1 MAKKE
6 QENVMTTPAMPL
18 GYRQLGTQ
26 VAGHTFEASNAA
38 AVGLLQDAGEGCVFK
53 PLGKPECGVRE
64 VAFYDSLRVAQRMV
78 AGSASAGASAPAAN
92 DLNGKGDAAE
102 AQQQQQQRKQAEDN
116 RKVAPILAALAA
128 HVPRYYGQVKLV
140 VNQREHTFIKLQ
152 DLTHGM
158 KRPCVMDIKVGRR
171 TWDPLS
177 SPHKRAIE
185 EQKYVICKQ
194 NLGLCLPGFQVYQP
208 GKDGLRLLR
217 HGRDYGKKL
226 DVEGFRQTLAIFF
239 NINNCSSDST
249 QMLLEEVLR
258 QLRSILVWFKR
269 QRLLHFFAS
278 SLLICYDHD
287 QLLQWSNYTPMQ
299 LNGFHERPFPPLT
312 TDQWIHVR
320 CIDFAHVFA
329 SEDDE
334 PDHNYMFGLQSLIDI
349 VESMLQR

>member
-6 QENVMTTPAMPL
+6 QENVMATPAVPL

-64 VAFYDSLRVAQRMV
+64 VTFYDSLRVAQRV
-78 AGSASAGASAPAAN
+78 LAGSAGASAPAAN

-102 AQQQQQQRKQAEDN
+102 AQQQQQDDAE
-116 RKVAPILAALAA
+116 VARVLSALAA

-152 DLTHGM
+152 DLTHNM

-208 GKDGLRLLR
+208 GKEGPRLLR

-226 DVEGFRQTLAIFF
+226 DVEGFRQTLATFF
-239 NINNCSSDST
+239 NINNCSSECS
-249 QMLLEEVLR
+249 QILLEEVLR
-258 QLRSILVWFKR
+258 QLRSILAWFKR

-278 SLLICYDHD
+278 SLLICYDYD
-287 QLLQWSNYTPMQ
+287 QLLQCNNYSPMQ
-299 LNGFHERPFPPLT
+299 LNGFHEKPFPPT
-312 TDQWIHVR
+312 TPDEWINVR

-329 SEDDE
+329 SEDGE

>member
-6 QENVMTTPAMPL
+6 QENVIATPAVPL

-53 PLGKPECGVRE
+53 PLGKPECGERE
-64 VAFYDSLRVAQRMV
+64 VNFYDALRVSVSLA
-78 AGSASAGASAPAAN
+78 AAGASPVAGN
-92 DLNGKGDAAE
+92 DLNDKGD
-102 AQQQQQQRKQAEDN
+102 D
-116 RKVAPILAALAA
+116 APQGDVHVLAALAA
-128 HVPRYYGQVKLV
+128 HVPRHYGQVKLV

-152 DLTHGM
+152 DLTYGM
-158 KRPCVMDIKVGRR
+158 SRPCVMDIKVGRR

-185 EQKYVICKQ
+185 EQKYVMCKQ

-208 GKDGLRLLR
+208 AEEASGKPVLLR

-226 DVEGFRQTLAIFF
+226 DVEGFRKTLAIFF
-239 NINNCSSDST
+239 NSKLSSSDV
-249 QMLLEEVLR
+249 LLLEVLR
-258 QLRSILVWFKR
+258 QLRSIHAWFKR
-269 QRLLHFFAS
+269 QRLLHFYAS
-278 SLLICYDHD
+278 SLLICYDFD
-287 QLLQWSNYTPMQ
+287 QLQRSSTSHSQ
-299 LNGFHERPFPPLT
+299 LNGFHEKQYEKQPPVST
-312 TDQWIHVR
+312 PSSPEQWIHVR
-320 CIDFAHVFA
+320 CIDFAHVFPA
-329 SEDDE
+329 EDKQ

>member
-6 QENVMTTPAMPL
+6 QENVMGAPAMPL

-38 AVGLLQDAGEGCVFK
+38 AVGLLQDSGEQGCVFK
-53 PLGKPECGVRE
+53 PLGKPECGKRE
-64 VAFYDSLRVAQRMV
+64 LAFYDSLKVAQRM
-78 AGSASAGASAPAAN
+78 AADEKPRASAPTGN

-102 AQQQQQQRKQAEDN
+102 AEQKQQAEDN
-116 RKVAPILAALAA
+116 RKVTPILAALAA
-128 HVPRYYGQVKLV
+128 HVPRYYGRVKLV

-152 DLTHGM
+152 NLTHTM
-158 KRPCVMDIKVGRR
+158 KHPCVMDIKVGRR
-171 TWDPLS
+171 TWDPNS

-185 EQKYVICKQ
+185 EQKYAICKQ
-194 NLGLCLPGFQVYQP
+194 NLGLCLPGFQVYQH
-208 GKDGLRLLR
+208 GKEGLRLLR

-226 DVEGFRQTLAIFF
+226 DVEGFRQTLDIFF
-239 NINNCSSDST
+239 NINICGSEST
-249 QMLLEEVLR
+249 QMVLEEVLR

-269 QRLLHFFAS
+269 QRVLHFFAS

-287 QLLQWSNYTPMQ
+287 QLLQWSNYTQRQ
-299 LNGFHERPFPPLT
+299 LTSGEFHEAPFPPLT

-320 CIDFAHVFA
+320 CIDFAHVFTA
-329 SEDDE
+329 EDHE
-334 PDHNYMFGLQSLIDI
+334 PDHNYIFGLQSLIDI